1 MGKTRMPDRICVPL
15 PWDSSFFG
23 LRIARLTVARLSPY
37 ILKEALEWCKL
48 HDIDCLYFL
57 ADSDH
62 RETVELAEAASFR
75 FVDVRLTLTLASF
88 KEEIHQSPDG
98 GIRLWKEKDL
108 NSLKAIARQSH
119 SDSRFYFDGGFPK
132 ERCEALFESWIERS
146 CGGWAKAVF
155 VAELDGAVA
164 GYCTCHIEGDVG
176 SIGLVAVANHAQ
188 GRSLGRRLIAAA
200 ISYVR
205 QEGISTLKV
214 VTQARNIP
222 AQQLYQKCGFVTD
235 SVMLWYHK
243 WFRETRSA
251 APAGL
256 S

>member
-1 MGKTRMPDRICVPL
+1 MPDSICVPL

-23 LRIARLTVARLSPY
+23 LRIARLTVTRLSPQ
-37 ILKEALEWCKL
+37 LLREAVDWCQAQ
-48 HDIDCLYFL
+48 DIGCLYFL

-75 FVDVRLTLTLASF
+75 FVDIRVTLTRSSFPLETNGSTDGVRQF
-88 KEEIHQSPDG
+88 KEQ
-98 GIRLWKEKDL
+98 DL
-108 NSLKAIARQSH
+108 DSLKAIARQSH
-119 SDSRFYFDGGFPK
+119 SDSRFYFDVGFPK

-146 CGGWAKAVF
+146 CRGWAKAVF
-155 VAELDGAVA
+155 VAELDGVVA

-200 ISYVR
+200 ILYVR
-205 QEGISTLKV
+205 QQGIPTLKV
-214 VTQARNIP
+214 VTQARNIR

-243 WFRETRSA
+243 WFQETRPG